1 MDDYRQKLENRY
13 EEAEFELL
21 FDDYLTDLGEACQKE
36 FEQAKARGE
45 ITDMPPE
52 MKKQLLRF
60 IENYNPVEEKKPR
73 HVSIIRYFLVAAIA
87 CTVLLISL
95 VTVQAMGIDVFG
107 EIGNWTDSVFHFHN
121 STKETIAVSET
132 VSPSLIGLQ
141 SVFEENNIPKEL
153 APTWIP
159 DSFIL
164 SSLIVSSNNSIK
176 TVTSEYLCEEDI
188 ILYQLSVFP
197 PSINDDPFWIEKD
210 EKTPEL
216 YHSGDR
222 DYYIF
227 TNLQNWIGVWQ
238 GIIDNET
245 YNIYIQVP
253 SSREDLIS
261 MIDSIGGMEND

>member
-1 MDDYRQKLENRY
+1 MDDYRQKLENRF

-45 ITDMPPE
+45 VTDMPPE
-52 MKKQLLRF
+52 MKKQLLSF

-107 EIGNWTDSVFHFHN
+107 EIGNWTDSVFHFRN

-141 SVFEENNIPKEL
+141 AVFEENKIPKEL
-153 APTWIP
+153 APTRIP
-159 DSFIL
+159 DNYAL
-164 SSLIVSSNNSIK
+164 SALDVSSNNNVK
-176 TVTSEYLCEEDI
+176 TVTSEYSYKDGI

-197 PSINDDPFWIEKD
+197 SGINENPFWIEKD
-210 EKTPEL
+210 ESNPEL
-216 YHSGDR
+216 YHSGEK
-222 DYYIF
+222 DYYLF

-238 GIIDNET
+238 GVINNET
-245 YNIYIQVP
+245 YYVYIQVP
-253 SSREDLIS
+253 SNREDLIS
-261 MIDSIGGMEND
+261 IIDSIGGVEK